1 MPRSAASGSGTTGS
15 GRSEG
20 RVSGQEVLGG
30 TREAGGSRGET
41 IREKDD
47 SGGQPG
53 PGINRIH
60 RMDCLEGLRELG
72 RGSVDVVV
80 TSPPYNIGVRY
91 RSYHDRR
98 SREEYL
104 GWMGEVAGLSRE
116 VMADRASFFLN
127 VGGTVTDPWIPL
139 DVAAAFR
146 EHFVLQ
152 NMIHWV
158 KSIAIPRESMGNYPH
173 IGGDIA
179 VGHYKPINSRRFHH
193 DCHEF
198 IFHFTKGGDVE
209 LEKLAIGVPYQDKS
223 NVTRWKGSR
232 GDLRD
237 RGNTW
242 FIPYETIREAR
253 PHPSTFP
260 VGLPEMCIRDHG
272 VERTRLVLDPFMGIG
287 STAVACTRL
296 GVPYLGFE
304 IDPEYISIAEERI
317 AAEERRIRGGEGDPG
332 ARHP

>member
-1 MPRSAASGSGTTGS
+1 VARL
-15 GRSEG
+15 E
-20 RVSGQEVLGG
+20 
-30 TREAGGSRGET
+30 
-41 IREKDD
+41 
-47 SGGQPG
+47 
-53 PGINRIH
+53 INRIH

-72 RGSVDVVV
+72 SGVVDVVV

-91 RSYHDRR
+91 RSYDDRR
-98 SREEYL
+98 SRDEYL
-104 GWMGEVAGLSRE
+104 GWMAEVAKLSRE
-116 VMADRASFFLN
+116 AMSDQGSFFLN

-139 DVAAAFR
+139 DVAAVFR
-146 EHFVLQ
+146 KHFVLQ
-152 NMIHWV
+152 NLIHWV

-209 LEKLAIGVPYQDKS
+209 LDKLAIGVPYQDKS
-223 NVTRWKGSR
+223 NITRWKGAGS
-232 GDLRD
+232 DLRD

-242 FIPYETIREAR
+242 FIPYETIRVAR

-272 VERTRLVLDPFMGIG
+272 VERARLVLDPFMGIG
-287 STAVACTRL
+287 ATAVACVRL
-296 GVPYLGFE
+296 ALPYIGFE
-304 IDPEYISIAEERI
+304 IDPEYIAIAEERI
-317 AAEERRIRGGEGDPG
+317 AAEEQRWSGTAPGRHGRTG
-332 ARHP
+332 ARDP